1 MGDISYFFIFNE
13 GLADTI
19 IMMLKQVLHQCIP
32 LRSGRKRPGLTL
44 LEMTVVIVVL
54 LTLIGISMYAIGGY
68 REWQRGSEGSRVLRM
83 VYNAQRTYLAEH
95 PTESVSDLTDEQI
108 IPYLPNGSSTMP
120 NAKALDD
127 SILTVNV
134 SVTPPVLVGEGGSKY
149 DPSGDPDDGLWD
161 VGG

>member
-1 MGDISYFFIFNE
+1 MRWS
-13 GLADTI
+13 
-19 IMMLKQVLHQCIP
+19 
-32 LRSGRKRPGLTL
+32 
-44 LEMTVVIVVL
+44 
-54 LTLIGISMYAIGGY
+54 GY

-108 IPYLPNGSSTMP
+108 IPYLPNGSGTMP
-120 NAKALDD
+120 TAKALDD

-134 SVTPPVLVGEGGSKY
+134 SVTPPVLVGEGGSNY

>member
-1 MGDISYFFIFNE
+1 MLTLFTHPFISSR
-13 GLADTI
+13 T
-19 IMMLKQVLHQCIP
+19 
-32 LRSGRKRPGLTL
+32 GRRRAGLTI

-54 LTLIGISMYAIGGY
+54 LTLIGISMYSMSGY

-120 NAKALDD
+120 TAKALDD

-134 SVTPPVLVGEGGSKY
+134 SVTPPVLVGEGGSNY

>member
-1 MGDISYFFIFNE
+1 MLTLFTHPFISSR
-13 GLADTI
+13 T
-19 IMMLKQVLHQCIP
+19 
-32 LRSGRKRPGLTL
+32 GRRRAGLTI
-44 LEMTVVIVVL
+44 LEMTVVIEVL
-54 LTLIGISMYAIGGY
+54 LTLIGISMYSMSGY

-120 NAKALDD
+120 TAKALDD

-134 SVTPPVLVGEGGSKY
+134 SVTPPVLVGEGGSNY